1 MKFKLVKVMSG
12 DVCWQR
18 SLMPQHDKAKLS
30 KEGHEK
36 AKSWDTPDVP
46 PAVAVASSMILL

>member
-1 MKFKLVKVMSG
+1 
-12 DVCWQR
+12 
-18 SLMPQHDKAKLS
+18 MPQHDKTKLS

-36 AKSWDTPDVP
+36 EKIWDTPDVA